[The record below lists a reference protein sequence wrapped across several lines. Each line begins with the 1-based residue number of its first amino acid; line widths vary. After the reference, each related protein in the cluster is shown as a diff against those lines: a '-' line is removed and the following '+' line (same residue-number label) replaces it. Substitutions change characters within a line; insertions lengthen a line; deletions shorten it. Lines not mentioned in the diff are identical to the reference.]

1 MAAWKLVKDLT
12 LDLSVF
18 NEDQVQV
25 LINNLE
31 SGEIKEILS
40 DLEDA
45 RAKNVE
51 REEWLDLALTIT
63 KIVLTKGITLS

>member
-45 RAKNVE
+45 RAKNIE

>member
-31 SGEIKEILS
+31 SAEIKEILN

-51 REEWLDLALTIT
+51 RKEWLDLALTIT

>member
-31 SGEIKEILS
+31 SGEIKEILN

-45 RAKNVE
+45 RAKNIE

>member
-31 SGEIKEILS
+31 SGEIKEILN

-45 RAKNVE
+45 RAKNIE

-63 KIVLTKGITLS
+63 KIVLTKGIILS

>member
-45 RAKNVE
+45 RAKNIE

-63 KIVLTKGITLS
+63 KIVLTKGIILS

>member
-18 NEDQVQV
+18 NEDQVQA
-25 LINNLE
+25 LMNNLE
-31 SGEIKEILS
+31 SAEIEEILS

-45 RAKNVE
+45 RAKNVD
-51 REEWLDLALTIT
+51 REEWLDLAITIA

>member
-18 NEDQVQV
+18 KEDQVQA

-31 SGEIKEILS
+31 SAEIEEILR

-51 REEWLDLALTIT
+51 REEWLDLALNIA

>member
-31 SGEIKEILS
+31 SAEIKEILS

-45 RAKNVE
+45 RAKNVD
-51 REEWLDLALTIT
+51 REEWLDLALTIA

>member
-40 DLEDA
+40 DNEDA
-45 RAKNVE
+45 RAKNIE

-63 KIVLTKGITLS
+63 WIVLTKGIILS